1 MSGASSR
8 SCKAQGSKTLIDAG
22 FTLMIMRHAGRESC
36 FAKPAK
42 EPVAFCRL
50 FDGSTLKTCKSK
62 PRKQRQRH
70 DQSVVWVYFTG
81 DEYATGALCRAASVS
96 GLSKKSMQCI
106 AFHCR
111 FGRKRGVRP
120 WAQQLSPARRG
131 WAGRWAGFIWRGER
145 AAKRYHS
152 LAGTGCEYP
161 FSTSEGKTRSRLKC
175 RTHWRLRSSARPMR
189 RRTLSRS
196 TSFRAPAV
204 FSIEA
209 RKPRS

>member
-1 MSGASSR
+1 
-8 SCKAQGSKTLIDAG
+8 
-22 FTLMIMRHAGRESC
+22 MIMRHAGRDHASRN
-36 FAKPAK
+36 PPRS
-42 EPVAFCRL
+42 PVAFCRL

-120 WAQQLSPARRG
+120 WAQQLSPARG
-131 WAGRWAGFIWRGER
+131 DPQADGLVSSG
-145 AAKRYHS
+145 AAS
-152 LAGTGCEYP
+152 VQPNGI
-161 FSTSEGKTRSRLKC
+161 TRSRALDVNIHFPHPGGN
-175 RTHWRLRSSARPMR
+175 TIALEMQNPLAIAIIGQTYAPPYLEPEYF
-189 RRTLSRS
+189 LSRPS
-196 TSFRAPAV
+196 CLFQ
-204 FSIEA
+204 
-209 RKPRS
+209 